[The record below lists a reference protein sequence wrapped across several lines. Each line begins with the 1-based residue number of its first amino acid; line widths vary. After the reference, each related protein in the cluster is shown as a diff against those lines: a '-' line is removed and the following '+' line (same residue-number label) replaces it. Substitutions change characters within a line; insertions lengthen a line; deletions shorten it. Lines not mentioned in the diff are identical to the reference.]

1 MLLENFYHSFILW
14 LESKLSAKTWLW
26 QLVFFSVILS
36 LFLAFP
42 PYTLLI
48 DHLSANGMKLDAWV
62 FIQNQSQDLFH
73 PKDMEY
79 DVRRENMI
87 FRWLLPALS
96 FLTGHNVLLIIVFQ
110 SILGVL
116 FLYKTGKYIYSI
128 FADKITT
135 AFFILSVSNIFVSVW
150 TFADVHGYG
159 DGFAW
164 FFLLVALLNT
174 NPIIIFLSL
183 QAAFFTD
190 ERAVVAGGYLL
201 LWWMVTKAWEK
212 NDFSFKMLF
221 KHSFLGESSV
231 VWAAWLVYFIIRY
244 YIQITYFP
252 NHHYSTI
259 GTPVLFADAH
269 RNGLGSSIW
278 AAFEGTWLI
287 MFAAAL
293 ILYLTR
299 KYLLLSALIFGFA
312 ILVATGIYVHDI
324 DRALSYGFPFLLIS
338 MFILA
343 KTASVSSIRLIL
355 FFTAIICISHLQ
367 VFYMGYNKILWLE
380 PLPVKIFM
388 LLDKT
393 MGWGIFN

>member
-1 MLLENFYHSFILW
+1 M
-14 LESKLSAKTWLW
+14 
-26 QLVFFSVILS
+26 
-36 LFLAFP
+36 
-42 PYTLLI
+42 
-48 DHLSANGMKLDAWV
+48 DAWV
-62 FIQNQSQDLFH
+62 FIQNQAQDLFH
-73 PKDMEY
+73 PRDMEY

-87 FRWLLPALS
+87 FRWLLPLLS
-96 FLTGHNVLLIIVFQ
+96 YLTGHNVLLILVFQ
-110 SILGVL
+110 AVLGIL

-128 FADKITT
+128 SEDKIIT
-135 AFFILSVSNIFVSVW
+135 AFFILSVSNIFVNVW

-164 FFLLVALLNT
+164 FFLLVALLSKNSGV
-174 NPIIIFLSL
+174 IFLSL

-212 NDFSFKMLF
+212 NNFSFGTLLKLAF
-221 KHSFLGESSV
+221 SKESLV
-231 VWAAWLVYFIIRY
+231 VWAAWLVYFTIRY
-244 YIQITYFP
+244 YVQVTYFP

-287 MFAAAL
+287 MLAAAF
-293 ILYLTR
+293 ILYLTKR
-299 KYLLLSALIFGFA
+299 YILLSALVIGFV

-324 DRALSYGFPFLLIS
+324 DRALSYGFPFLLIA
-338 MFILA
+338 MFILV
-343 KTASVSSIRLIL
+343 KTASMSSIRIIL
-355 FFTAIICISHLQ
+355 FFSMIICVSHPQ
-367 VFYMGYNKILWLE
+367 IFYMGYNKILWLE

-388 LLDKT
+388 FLDKIA
-393 MGWGIFN
+393 GWNFFN